1 MEVMHTSELGK
12 TVGQSVL
19 SHHEVLYGAREKCA
33 NVFGSVLEK
42 YIVAALSL

>member
-1 MEVMHTSELGK
+1 MHTSAVGK

-33 NVFGSVLEK
+33 IRIWICPWKIHCGCTIPL
-42 YIVAALSL
+42 IV